1 MTMRGSS
8 KHYTICEVLREI
20 NDLHQKQTEHDKIIR
35 NKLALAE
42 KMAKK
47 MSYKLK
53 EYNKNIYSDWWEKNR
68 DYENDLN
75 RRLSKNYCIGD
86 ANE

>member
-20 NDLHQKQTEHDKIIR
+20 NDLHQEQTEHDKIIR

-53 EYNKNIYSDWWEKNR
+53 EYNKNIYNDWWGKNR

>member
-20 NDLHQKQTEHDKIIR
+20 NDLHQEQTEHDKIIR

-53 EYNKNIYSDWWEKNR
+53 EYNKNIYNDWWEKNR